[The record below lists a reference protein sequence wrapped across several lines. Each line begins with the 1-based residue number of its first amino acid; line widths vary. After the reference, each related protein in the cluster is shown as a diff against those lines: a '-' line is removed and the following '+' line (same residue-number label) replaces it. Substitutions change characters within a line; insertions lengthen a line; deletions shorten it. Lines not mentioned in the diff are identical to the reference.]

1 MPGNP
6 QQTTDGSVQL
16 GATQQ
21 TQTVYMSNLFNP
33 ESTSLEAFFNMLF
46 VSAIA
51 IGAALA
57 VIRLAYAGVVYM
69 TTDLVTSKQNARQMI
84 ADVVLGLIVLLAI
97 WVILFQIN
105 PDLLNLDILRS
116 VRNTPQ

>member
-1 MPGNP
+1 MPSNP
-6 QQTTDGSVQL
+6 QETAAGVVQV
-16 GATQQ
+16 GAAPQQ
-21 TQTVYMSNLFNP
+21 NTVYMSNLFNP
-33 ESTSLEAFFNMLF
+33 DNTSLEAFFNTLF

-69 TTDLVTSKQNARQMI
+69 TTDLVTSKKTAREMI
-84 ADVVLGLIVLLAI
+84 GDVVLGLIVLLAV

-105 PDLLNLDILRS
+105 PDLLNLDALRS
-116 VRNTPQ
+116 TRTP

>member
-1 MPGNP
+1 MPFCETSP
-6 QQTTDGSVQL
+6 GSANCGTAQ
-16 GATQQ
+16 ANN
-21 TQTVYMSNLFNP
+21 TVHLSNLFNP
-33 ESTSLEAFFNMLF
+33 DNTSLEAFFNTLF

-57 VIRLAYAGVVYM
+57 VLRLAYAGVVYM
-69 TTDLVTSKQNARQMI
+69 TTDLITSKQNARQMI

-116 VRNTPQ
+116 VRTQ

>member
-1 MPGNP
+1 MPCQETSPGNSSCG
-6 QQTTDGSVQL
+6 TVAESR
-16 GATQQ
+16 
-21 TQTVYMSNLFNP
+21 TVYMSNLFNP
-33 ESTSLEAFFNMLF
+33 NNTDLQAFFNILF
-46 VSAIA
+46 TVAIS
-51 IGAALA
+51 IGAILA
-57 VIRLAYAGVVYM
+57 VLRLAYAGVVYM

-116 VRNTPQ
+116 VRTS

>member
-1 MPGNP
+1 MPCSETSP
-6 QQTTDGSVQL
+6 GSVEC
-16 GATQQ
+16 GTAPANN
-21 TQTVYMSNLFNP
+21 TVYLSNLFNP
-33 ESTSLEAFFNMLF
+33 NNTSLEAFFNTLF

-105 PDLLNLDILRS
+105 PDLLNLDVLKS
-116 VRNTPQ
+116 VRTTP

>member
-1 MPGNP
+1 
-6 QQTTDGSVQL
+6 
-16 GATQQ
+16 
-21 TQTVYMSNLFNP
+21 MSNLFNP
-33 ESTSLEAFFNMLF
+33 ESTSLETFFNTLF

-51 IGAALA
+51 VGAALA

-84 ADVVLGLIVLLAI
+84 ADVVLGLVVLLAI

-105 PDLLNLDILRS
+105 PDLLNLNILRS
-116 VRNTPQ
+116 VNTAS

>member
-6 QQTTDGSVQL
+6 QQTADGGIQL
-16 GATQQ
+16 SGASQNN
-21 TQTVYMSNLFNP
+21 TVYMSNLFNP
-33 ESTSLEAFFNMLF
+33 ENTSLEAFFNTLF
-46 VSAIA
+46 VAAIA

-69 TTDLVTSKQNARQMI
+69 TTDLITSKQNARQMI

-116 VRNTPQ
+116 VRTTP